1 MIMQVTFQS
10 KGDFSNAEA
19 WLKDISTRTPTMA
32 LNEIASEGQRSL
44 SNNTPKD
51 TGKTASGW
59 EAVVE
64 TKDGITE
71 VSWVNRA
78 HPNLHVNI
86 AKLIEQG
93 HGTGTGGYV
102 PPRPYI
108 KQSMERIWQTAAD
121 RIAKELVK

>member
-1 MIMQVTFQS
+1 MIMQVTFQG
-10 KGDFSNAEA
+10 KGDFNNAEA

-32 LNEIASEGQRSL
+32 LDQIASEGKRNL

-64 TKDGITE
+64 TKDNVTE
-71 VSWVNRA
+71 VSWRNVA
-78 HPNLHVNI
+78 HPDLRVNI

-93 HGTGTGGYV
+93 HGTRNGGYV

-108 KQSMERIWQTAAD
+108 KQSMEDVWKTAAD
-121 RIAKELVK
+121 RIAKEMVK

>member
-1 MIMQVTFQS
+1 MQVTFQS
-10 KGDFSNAEA
+10 KGDFANAEA

-32 LNEIASEGQRSL
+32 LNQIASEGERSL

-59 EAVVE
+59 KAIVE
-64 TKDGITE
+64 TKGGITE
-71 VSWVNRA
+71 VSWVNTA
-78 HPNLHVNI
+78 HSNLHVNI

-102 PPRPYI
+102 APRPYI
-108 KQSMERIWQTAAD
+108 KQSMEKIWETAGD